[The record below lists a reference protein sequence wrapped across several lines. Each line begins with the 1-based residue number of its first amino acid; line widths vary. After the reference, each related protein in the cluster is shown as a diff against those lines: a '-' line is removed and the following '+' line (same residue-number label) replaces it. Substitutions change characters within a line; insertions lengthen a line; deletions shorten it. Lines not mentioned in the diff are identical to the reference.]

1 MIDYLLIGH
10 LTADLHAQARVAG
23 GTVAYAART
32 AWAFGLR
39 VGVVTS
45 AKSDEPLLAAL
56 TPYAEVIVIP
66 SDHTTTFENRYTPTG
81 REQMIHA
88 IATRITPDAIPQKW
102 RSAPLVHLAPIA
114 DEVDLGCAGLFADS
128 RVTATLQGWLRRWD
142 ATGRVGFK
150 RFEDTHRLRSL
161 DLGVLSAEDIRQAP
175 ELRQVLIDQVRCL
188 CITEAEQGGVY
199 YQEGRSSRYAALPVT
214 VVDPTGAGD
223 IFATSLFAA
232 FRRTNDF
239 AQSAQIAA
247 QLAAISVTRVGLDSA
262 PTPIEV
268 AACF

>member
-10 LTADLHAQARVAG
+10 LTADLHTTGRVAG

-45 AKSDEPLLAAL
+45 AAPNEGLLAAL

-66 SDHTTTFENRYTPTG
+66 SDHTTTFENRYTPAG
-81 REQMIHA
+81 REQVIHA
-88 IATRITPDAIPQKW
+88 IATPITPDAIPQMW

-114 DEVDLGCAGLFADS
+114 DEVDPHIAALFAGS
-128 RVTATLQGWLRRWD
+128 RVMATLQGWLRRWD
-142 ATGRVGFK
+142 QTGRVYFK
-150 RFEDTHRLRSL
+150 RLHDLNALRSL
-161 DLGVLSAEDIRQAP
+161 DLIVLSAEDIREAP
-175 ELRQVLIDQVRCL
+175 ELEQDLAKVANGVF
-188 CITEAEQGGVY
+188 ITQAEQGGVY
-199 YQEGRSSRYAALPVT
+199 YQRGQWARYTTPQ
-214 VVDPTGAGD
+214 VDGIHPTGAGD

-232 FRRTNDF
+232 WQRTDDL
-239 AQSAQIAA
+239 ARSAQIAA

-262 PTPIEV
+262 PTPAEV
-268 AACF
+268 AVCF